1 MGKFLAMLGSIVAAT
16 GTVACG
22 WLFMFD
28 EPKMPKFLIE
38 K

>member
-16 GTVACG
+16 GTTACI
-22 WLFMFD
+22 WFFAFD
-28 EPKMPKFLIE
+28 EPKMPKSLIE